1 MKEQLI
7 QAYFEA
13 TTIEEKKTIAGQLD
27 ELDFF
32 WDLIE
37 AIDNSYHTNK
47 V

>member
-7 QAYFEA
+7 QAYFNA
-13 TTIEEKKTIAGQLD
+13 TTIEEKKKIAEQLD

-32 WDLIE
+32 WFLIE
-37 AIDNSYHTNK
+37 AIDNSYFINK